1 MSEKLSQKL
10 PVSRLTV
17 VKLPVGR
24 AQRADQMIDL
34 VQVPPGGYLHRLG
47 QSLDG
52 LLHGVGRPFDALED
66 FRHAALEIVDRLVHV
81 ALQLFA
87 RVGHCGGQ
95 RLGRVA
101 HLLRRLGQQLVVLLG
116 HAAGVFE
123 EVLRHLADGI
133 GLPREF
139 VVQRRKR
146 LYVLRLLFHHAAQA
160 LGLVGIAQLRLR
172 QTVEH
177 ALVAIQN
184 FLTLLA
190 NLAHRPRRVA
200 EGRECVGDVLNC
212 LLLIAA
218 GILQRDLQVIE
229 LAVHRVVHPADVRV
243 GHVVHQL

>member
-1 MSEKLSQKL
+1 MEAS
-10 PVSRLTV
+10 VS
-17 VKLPVGR
+17 
-24 AQRADQMIDL
+24 
-34 VQVPPGGYLHRLG
+34 
-47 QSLDG
+47 
-52 LLHGVGRPFDALED
+52 
-66 FRHAALEIVDRLVHV
+66 
-81 ALQLFA
+81 
-87 RVGHCGGQ
+87 
-95 RLGRVA
+95 

-133 GLPREF
+133 GLPRKF

-200 EGRECVGDVLNC
+200 EGRQRVGDVLNC

-218 GILQRDLQVIE
+218 GILQRDLQVVE

-243 GHVVHQL
+243 GHVVHQLRLALAGQLHVLAHQIQELSHQLVPLILQKLMATYCSHQLLFLLRKLHTGRIHLC